1 MLDETHF
8 NAIAN
13 ATLMHCFD
21 QLEDAYE
28 RGDIDELELE
38 EGVLSITTSEGKQFI
53 VSKHGPSRQ
62 IWLASPLSGGL
73 HFSYSQNDQGWT
85 LPDGSTLYEILRRD
99 LAHCGAEAV
108 L

>member
-1 MLDETHF
+1 MIDETHF

-13 ATLMHCFD
+13 ATLIHCFD

-28 RGDIDELELE
+28 RGDIEELELE
-38 EGVLSITTSEGKQFI
+38 SGVLAITTSEGKQFV
-53 VSKHGPSRQ
+53 VSKHAPSRQ

-73 HFSYSQNDQGWT
+73 HFNYSQTDQRWA

-99 LAHCGAEAV
+99 LAQCGTEAV